1 MLKKHVIICCL
12 CFVCISSLAFDFKSA
27 AVIEK
32 NETPN
37 PTDTTSFA
45 PNSVDGWSILSCY
58 INQNSPDSVQFELLL
73 KQTNSID
80 WYSEQ
85 FIGTITNA
93 AFTPQ
98 QSQQNLDFYLM
109 FNNTWK
115 VRILPNGKCF
125 FKLKDGLPPPGIP
138 IVLPFKVRYKNN

>member
-1 MLKKHVIICCL
+1 MLKKRVINYCL
-12 CFVCISSLAFDFKSA
+12 SFAFIITLAFGFKPQ
-27 AVIEK
+27 AVIQQERMS
-32 NETPN
+32 NVP
-37 PTDTTSFA
+37 DTTSFA
-45 PNSVDGWSILSCY
+45 PNIADGWSILSSY
-58 INQNSPDSVQFELLL
+58 LNQSTPDSVQFELLL

-85 FIGTITNA
+85 FIGTITNST
-93 AFTPQ
+93 FTPQ
-98 QSQQNLDFYLM
+98 QSQQDLDFYLM

-125 FKLKDGLPPPGIP
+125 FKLKNGPPPPGNP